1 MLYQKSIFILL
12 GIMYMG
18 INDVLSSIIKRKVHI
33 SEEID
38 EGTVIIDISEVLGH
52 SDKSRT
58 NREYK
63 LISQELATNVQAIDT
78 QQWFIID
85 EISGNVETN
94 RRIDRDDLCR
104 KSGTCLIKAQIVVLP
119 YEIFQAV
126 ELEIVIE
133 DINDNKPIF
142 PNEVVIMN
150 LTEKWN
156 LNEIINIDVYQA
168 TDNDIGKNAALQYKL
183 FPNRFFRIKYF
194 FDKSNSTH
202 LELYLL
208 RKLDFEQTPRIELI
222 IEAIDGGKNATKGR
236 MILII
241 NVLDAND
248 NDPIFEKEK
257 YSVIIKE
264 NQPPGTLVTVVHA
277 NDSDS
282 DLFGDVRYFIS
293 KRNSFASLNA
303 VRIDSISG
311 KITLKKRLDREIS
324 EQLKIRVTAR
334 DMDPVK
340 PRSGETWVHIKVLD
354 VNDNEPKI
362 KVDFVSQHDGDTVYV
377 LESIPIHS
385 YLAKVK
391 FSDSDAGENGMVHG
405 YITSSS
411 VVGRQK
417 FENVDQRFGISK
429 DGFVETL
436 HSLDKEICDHYEVML
451 HACDGGSPKSC
462 STRTI
467 SVVILDVN
475 ECIPRIEKPIIH
487 INMKEDTYIGTTV
500 TQVVAEDCDSVNG
513 RGLMLNK
520 SGHVV
525 PSRNGEVS
533 YSIIDDGGGSPFI
546 VGSKSGIVRL
556 LKPLDREKKTTWNLR
571 ISVKDGG
578 YPPLHEVSHI
588 NIDVEDINDNVPIFV
603 NPRKNHS
610 TIYYNLLENGEIISI
625 QANDRDAGLNGK
637 VTYHLKASYRVYD
650 NLNPN
655 NKLLPRHAFNSPI
668 FILNPSTGSL
678 RMNFSHQNPVDLI
691 GIHELQIQAKDVGN
705 PPMSSTLFLQIAVSN
720 KSPVKEDLTTKTQ
733 PKEIKLFALILSIT
747 CGMLFTVLIVFIVIF
762 KCRLIEQ
769 STEPEN
775 KHQGN
780 VTLPKFYNEQSVHSE
795 RNDAVHGYSVHGSKY
810 MEFPRNENITSNGDY
825 SERNQRVGMI
835 EKQTSCD
842 SQDQNFLLSTPRRI
856 DLAISPHSDADSG
869 RGDSDIDAAVCN
881 VFDSSGKEFR
891 DNRRHPKH
899 HPRPSL
905 LNIQHRAIIS
915 EDNMGTS
922 TMERKSICDDI
933 DTRESSQSSECNR
946 DPLVDSLPNSAKCMR
961 IGSRFS
967 NCGSEDGFKAGCTFS
982 KYTRS
987 NSMDLAMRHS
997 QNKSAFVEL
1006 PDDDEIMQSDKEESE
1021 SGTELQI

>member
-38 EGTVIIDISEVLGH
+38 EGTVIVDISEVLGH
-52 SDKSRT
+52 NDKSTT

-63 LISQELATNVQAIDT
+63 LISQELATEVQAIDT

-104 KSGTCLIKAQIVVLP
+104 KSSTCLIKAQIVVLP

-126 ELEIVIE
+126 ELEIFIE

-142 PNEVVIMN
+142 PNEIVIMN

-222 IEAIDGGKNATKGR
+222 VEAIDGGKNATKGR

-248 NDPIFEKEK
+248 NNPIFEKEK

-264 NQPPGTLVTVVHA
+264 NEPPGTLVTVVHA

-282 DLFGDVRYFIS
+282 DLFGEVRYFIS

-324 EQLKIRVTAR
+324 EQLKMRVTAR

-340 PRSGETWVHIKVLD
+340 PRSSETWVHIKVID
-354 VNDNEPKI
+354 VNDNKPKI

-556 LKPLDREKKTTWNLR
+556 LKPLDREKKTTWN
-571 ISVKDGG
+571 
-578 YPPLHEVSHI
+578 
-588 NIDVEDINDNVPIFV
+588 
-603 NPRKNHS
+603 
-610 TIYYNLLENGEIISI
+610 
-625 QANDRDAGLNGK
+625 ANDRDAGLNGK

-705 PPMSSTLFLQIAVSN
+705 PPMISTLFLQIAVSN

-733 PKEIKLFALILSIT
+733 PKETKLFALILSIT

-795 RNDAVHGYSVHGSKY
+795 RNDSVHGYSVHESQY

-825 SERNQRVGMI
+825 LERNQRVGMI